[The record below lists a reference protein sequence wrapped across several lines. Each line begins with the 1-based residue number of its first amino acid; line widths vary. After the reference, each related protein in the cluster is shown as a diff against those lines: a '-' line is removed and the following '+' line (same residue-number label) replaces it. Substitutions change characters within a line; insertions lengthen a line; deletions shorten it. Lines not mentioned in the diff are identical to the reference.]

1 MFHEKRERAELL
13 NRFSPSTKY
22 VGRWVQV
29 RSNNLGFG
37 FCRGKH
43 PEGAVVAYTDIPG
56 LPQTVNV
63 VAVEDLQLPR
73 VSSGTRVWVKGQP
86 YGWHAAEIVGWAGL
100 DEYRIRV
107 AGMYRE
113 VKLRGDQFV
122 IRWDKPLTDPVS
134 AVAQGFC
141 DTPEYYEARRAFLD
155 QLVDQR
161 RVSRGF
167 TAVLSAP
174 VELYQHQLDTVARV
188 LSDPVLRF
196 VLADEVGLG
205 KTVEAGLVL
214 RQLLLDDGAATA
226 LVAVPAALRHQWDEE
241 LRGRLLL
248 DDALNGRRLRLVT
261 HEDLIDEV
269 GLHKHVLV
277 VVDEAHR
284 LLPHLERPPGLR
296 RDLLS
301 TRGLLLL
308 SATPMSGNLSTLLEL
323 LHLVDP
329 VAFPRT
335 DLDSFRDR
343 VQQRE
348 GEATSLQVLSSRRA
362 SLRQRENVLQEL
374 LLLHS
379 ADPILVGLVAQC
391 RATGDIASPAW
402 SALVTYVRETYRISR
417 RMIRNRR
424 NSATTEEYPV
434 AGRHAVFVSLA
445 DPARAVVDEFLE
457 QYRDHLMGQ
466 SASSAYARTVMR
478 GLGGPRSLLRHLKQR
493 LAATAGTSHA
503 VPSHDR
509 ALFESA
515 VARLQLADTS
525 TRLERA
531 LNVVQDRLDH
541 DLKIVVV
548 GTSRDTAQEF
558 LEAARARWG
567 ASVGE
572 HLNHTEQQTR
582 EDDVLTFLE
591 AAGGRVLV
599 GDHSLEEGRNLQEA
613 HVLVNLDLPLD
624 PNRLEQRIGRLD
636 RFARRTQ
643 SAEVVIFTE
652 PDSEWVTAHIR
663 LLSEGVG
670 IFHNSVATLQR
681 KLADLLQDL
690 VARLQRE
697 GSRAFAVDLAAL
709 QISLDEE
716 RNDIDLLEEL
726 ESVTMASDFDDAS
739 VSDLRAAEEKAEPLR
754 AAFSRFASA
763 SGGLGLRH
771 QEDPVEHLLR
781 FRTDPGQRIYGLP
794 DDASRQVLPLLK
806 RPRAYARNTATHH
819 TGVAPLRLGDPLVEW
834 LERYLRADERGRSRA
849 IVRPHTGGRE
859 PVLWLSCDFLVEFD
873 AAQLQAETEGIRRR
887 LRRRGDA
894 LLPPTVVRTWTDPA
908 GPAPAALQEDMLE
921 PPFDKTSDQVLR
933 GHLWKDVLAALPD
946 WQELC
951 RLSAEAALRH
961 IEATPILTSEPATA
975 SARGRAEVAARLAVL
990 QSRSQRLPSE
1000 GERISAAQELQREET
1015 LGQALVRGIEHPAV
1029 SIIACGAVVLW
1040 PTS

>member
-1 MFHEKRERAELL
+1 M
-13 NRFSPSTKY
+13 
-22 VGRWVQV
+22 QV
-29 RSNNLGFG
+29 RSNDLGYG

-43 PEGAVVAYTDIPG
+43 PEGAVVSYTDIPG

-86 YGWHAAEIVGWAGL
+86 YGWHAAEVAGWAGL
-100 DEYRIRV
+100 DEYRVRV
-107 AGMYRE
+107 AGMYPE
-113 VKLRGDQFV
+113 IKLRGDKFV

-155 QLVDQR
+155 QLLNQR

-214 RQLLLDDGAATA
+214 RQLLLDDGTATA
-226 LVAVPAALRHQWDEE
+226 LVAVPVALRHQWDEE

-248 DDALNGRRLRLVT
+248 DDALNGQRLRLVT
-261 HEDLIDEV
+261 HDDLADEL
-269 GLHKHVLV
+269 GLHEHALV

-284 LLPHLERPPGLR
+284 LLPHLDRRPGLR

-335 DLDSFRDR
+335 DLDSFRER

-348 GEATSLQVLSSRRA
+348 GEATNLQVLSSRRA

-374 LLLHS
+374 LFVHS
-379 ADPILVGLVAQC
+379 GDPVLVDLVARCQ
-391 RATGDIASPAW
+391 AAGDIASPAW
-402 SALVTYVRETYRISR
+402 STLVTYVRETYRISR

-424 NSATTEEYPV
+424 NSAMTEEYPV
-434 AGRHAVFVSLA
+434 AGRHAAFVPLA
-445 DPARAVVDEFLE
+445 DPARAVVDDFLE
-457 QYRDHLMGQ
+457 QYRDQLTGQ
-466 SASSAYARTVMR
+466 CASTAYARTVMC
-478 GLGGPRSLLRHLKQR
+478 GLGGPRSLLRYLKQR

-503 VPSHDR
+503 VPAQDR
-509 ALFESA
+509 ALFEA
-515 VARLQLADTS
+515 TVARLQLADTS
-525 TRLERA
+525 TRLQRA
-531 LNVVQDRLDH
+531 LDVVQDRLER
-541 DLKIVVV
+541 DLKVVVV
-548 GTSRDTAQEF
+548 GTSHDTAQEF
-558 LEAARARWG
+558 FDAARARWG
-567 ASVGE
+567 TSVGE
-572 HLNHTEQQTR
+572 HLNRTEQQKR

-591 AAGGRVLV
+591 AADGRVLV

-643 SAEVVIFTE
+643 PAEVVIFTE

-663 LLSEGVG
+663 FLSEGVG

-681 KLADLLQDL
+681 KLADLLHDL
-690 VARLQRE
+690 VARLQGE

-709 QISLDEE
+709 RISLDEE

-781 FRTDPGQRIYGLP
+781 FRTDPGQRIHGLP
-794 DDASRQVLPLLK
+794 DDASRQVMPLLK
-806 RPRAYARNTATHH
+806 RPRAYARNVATQH

-849 IVRPHTGGRE
+849 IVRPYAGGRE
-859 PVLWLSCDFLVEFD
+859 PALWLSCDFLVEFD
-873 AAQLQAETEGIRRR
+873 AAQLNAETEGTRRR

-894 LLPPTVVRTWTDPA
+894 LLPPTVVRTWTDPT
-908 GPAPAALQEDMLE
+908 GPAPSALQEGMLDR
-921 PPFDKTSDQVLR
+921 PFDKASDQVLR
-933 GHLWKDVLAALPD
+933 GLLWKDVLEALPD

-961 IEATPILTSEPATA
+961 VEAMPVLTSEPATA
-975 SARGRAEVAARLAVL
+975 STRGRAEVAARLAVL
-990 QSRSQRLPSE
+990 QARSQRLPYE
-1000 GERISAAQELQREET
+1000 GERVSATQELQREET
-1015 LGQALVRGIEHPAV
+1015 LGQALVHGIEHPSV